1 MMKLAPLFLS
11 TAAAC
16 LLASCAPTMTGPVT
30 GRIVNGQTG
39 EEGTVSFTR
48 GTLRPGYVNGS
59 AGDNVVIRIGSQA
72 YTGRTAIVSGG
83 VVGPLP
89 AGWGLSLGFGGG
101 TRLDGDGALGWG
113 TRLDTPANGP
123 VAVTSRTGNL
133 IARTLGAS
141 PSTLTC
147 TLTVDATEHG
157 IGDCVGSDGAK
168 YALQF

>member
-1 MMKLAPLFLS
+1 MKKRVPLLLS
-11 TAAAC
+11 AAAAC
-16 LLASCAPTMTGPVT
+16 LLASCAPTLTGPVT

-59 AGDNVVIRIGSQA
+59 AGDNVVVRIGSLA
-72 YTGRTAIVSGG
+72 YTGRTTIVNGG

-101 TRLDGDGALGWG
+101 SRLGDEGALGWG
-113 TRLDTPANGP
+113 TRLDTPAPGAA
-123 VAVTSRTGNL
+123 AVTSRTGNL

-141 PSTLTC
+141 PRTLTC
-147 TLTVDATEHG
+147 TLTVDTAEHG
-157 IGDCVGSDGAK
+157 IGDCTGSDGAK